1 MDTKITKEQAIT
13 QMTNA
18 IIKAFCSEVT
28 ADAIQSALKKYI
40 KYSEYANDDTCIFNL
55 WNVDFDLEI
64 YDGFEFC
71 FGITD
76 LGHHESIDGFPNEI
90 VDYFS
95 PDISDDI
102 YHRAEEDDWTVNDW
116 AVIFENLKSV
126 LSNHLKSMGVPVIKT
141 NKEHFYN
148 DIYFFVNLDAIR
160 DNIDSI
166 KDGKNE
172 YDYQAITKDFIYRI
186 NENSNKLTIN
196 SDYDNIDEF
205 FSEKYQGNP
214 KLDTM
219 CIVAVDTKEPL
230 IKIEK
235 TKTAEDTRYKFIVDI
250 TTEDGE
256 GFSVKCFIDN
266 KSQLNNLIKQ
276 TVENLKSY
284 PQFSK
289 YADDLEDCL

>member
-1 MDTKITKEQAIT
+1 MDTNITKEQAIK

-18 IIKAFCSEVT
+18 VLKAFCSEVT
-28 ADAIQSALKKYI
+28 AKAIQSALKNWI
-40 KYSEYANDDTCIFNL
+40 QNSGYANDNTCIFHL
-55 WNVDFDLEI
+55 WDENVDGYLETNEFD
-64 YDGFEFC
+64 FC
-71 FGITD
+71 FGIID
-76 LGHHESIDGFPNEI
+76 LAHNVCIEDFAIVYNFRPN
-90 VDYFS
+90 
-95 PDISDDI
+95 ISDDI
-102 YHRAEEDDWTVNDW
+102 YHRAEEDDWTEDDW
-116 AVIFENLKSV
+116 AIIYENLKSV
-126 LSNHLKSMGVPVIKT
+126 LSTHLKSMGVPVIKT
-141 NKEHFYN
+141 NKEPYY
-148 DIYFFVNLDAIR
+148 DGIYFFVALDAIR

-166 KDGKNE
+166 KDCKNG
-172 YDYQAITKDFIYRI
+172 YDYQAIAKDFIYRI

-196 SDYDNIDEF
+196 SEYDNIDEF

-219 CIVAVDTKEPL
+219 CIIAIDTKEPI

-235 TKTAEDTRYKFIVDI
+235 TKIAEDTRYKFIVDI

-266 KSQLNNLIKQ
+266 KSQLDNLIKQ

-289 YADDLEDCL
+289 YADDLEECL

>member
-1 MDTKITKEQAIT
+1 MDTKITKEQAIKE
-13 QMTNA
+13 MTNA

-28 ADAIQSALKKYI
+28 ADAIQKELKYWI
-40 KYSEYANDDTCIFNL
+40 KYSEYANDDTCIFHL
-55 WNVDFDLEI
+55 SDMNVGYDLADTNEFD
-64 YDGFEFC
+64 FC

-76 LGHHESIDGFPNEI
+76 LKYHESVEEFSI
-90 VDYFS
+90 VYDFS
-95 PDISDDI
+95 PNISEDI
-102 YHRAEEDDWTVNDW
+102 YHRAEEDDWKLDDW
-116 AVIFENLKSV
+116 AIIYENLKSV

-141 NKEHFYN
+141 NKKLYYDGISFYVDLN
-148 DIYFFVNLDAIR
+148 AIR
-160 DNIDSI
+160 NNIDSI
-166 KDGKNE
+166 KDCKN
-172 YDYQAITKDFIYRI
+172 DYQDIAKDFIYRI

-196 SDYDNIDEF
+196 SDYDSIDEF
-205 FSEKYQGNP
+205 FSEKYKGNP

-219 CIVAVDTKEPL
+219 CIIAIDTKEPL

-235 TKTAEDTRYKFIVDI
+235 TKIAEDTRYKFIVDI

-266 KSQLNNLIKQ
+266 KSQLDNLIKQ

-289 YADDLEDCL
+289 YADDLEECL

>member
-13 QMTNA
+13 QITNA
-18 IIKAFCSEVT
+18 IIKDFCLVVT
-28 ADAIQSALKKYI
+28 ADAIQSALKNWI
-40 KYSEYANDDTCIFNL
+40 EHSEYADDDTCIFHL
-55 WNVDFDLEI
+55 WDVNGDGHYGTNEFD
-64 YDGFEFC
+64 FC

-76 LGHHESIDGFPNEI
+76 LGFNELLEDFTI
-90 VDYFS
+90 YDFM
-95 PDISDDI
+95 PDISEDI
-102 YHRAEEDDWTVNDW
+102 YHRIEEDGDWRW
-116 AVIFENLKSV
+116 SVIYENLKSV

-141 NKEHFYN
+141 NKEHYR
-148 DIYFFVNLDAIR
+148 DGIYFFVDLDAIR
-160 DNIDSI
+160 DKIDSI
-166 KDGKNE
+166 KDCKNE
-172 YDYQAITKDFIYRI
+172 YDYQAIAKDFIYRI

-196 SDYDNIDEF
+196 SNYNSIDEF

-219 CIVAVDTKEPL
+219 CIIAIDTKEPL

-235 TKTAEDTRYKFIVDI
+235 TKIAEDTRYKFIVDI

-266 KSQLNNLIKQ
+266 KFQLDNLIKQ

-284 PQFSK
+284 SQFSK
-289 YADDLEDCL
+289 YADDLEECL

>member
-1 MDTKITKEQAIT
+1 MDTNITKEQAIK

-28 ADAIQSALKKYI
+28 ADAIKSALKYWMEQ
-40 KYSEYANDDTCIFNL
+40 SEYANDDTCIFHL
-55 WNVDFDLEI
+55 WDENGDGYLGTNAFD
-64 YDGFEFC
+64 FC

-76 LGHHESIDGFPNEI
+76 IDHNVFTEDFAI
-90 VDYFS
+90 VPEFH
-95 PDISDDI
+95 PHISEDI
-102 YHRAEEDDWTVNDW
+102 YRRAEEDDWESW
-116 AVIFENLKSV
+116 SVIYENLKSV

-141 NKEHFYN
+141 NKKHYY
-148 DIYFFVNLDAIR
+148 DGIYFYVNLDAIR

-166 KDGKNE
+166 KDCKNE
-172 YDYQAITKDFIYRI
+172 YDYQAIAKDFIYRI
-186 NENSNKLTIN
+186 NDNSNKLTIN
-196 SDYDNIDEF
+196 SDYDSIDEF
-205 FSEKYQGNP
+205 FSEKYQDNP

-219 CIVAVDTKEPL
+219 SIIAIDTKEPL

-235 TKTAEDTRYKFIVDI
+235 TKTAEDIRYKFIVDI

-289 YADDLEDCL
+289 YADDLEECL

>member
-13 QMTNA
+13 EITNA
-18 IIKAFCSEVT
+18 IIKDFCLVVT
-28 ADAIQSALKKYI
+28 ADAIQSALKRWI
-40 KYSEYANDDTCIFNL
+40 ENSEYADDDTCIFHL
-55 WNVDFDLEI
+55 WDENGDGHLGTNEFD
-64 YDGFEFC
+64 FC
-71 FGITD
+71 FGI
-76 LGHHESIDGFPNEI
+76 IDIDHNVFTEDFTI
-90 VDYFS
+90 YDFM
-95 PDISDDI
+95 PDISEDI
-102 YHRAEEDDWTVNDW
+102 YRRTEEDDWKSW
-116 AVIFENLKSV
+116 SVIYENLKSV
-126 LSNHLKSMGVPVIKT
+126 LSTHLKSMGVPVIKT
-141 NKEHFYN
+141 NKEYYY
-148 DIYFFVNLDAIR
+148 DGIYFYVDLDAIR
-160 DNIDSI
+160 DNLDSI
-166 KDGKNE
+166 KDCKNE
-172 YDYQAITKDFIYRI
+172 YDYQAIAKDFIYRI

-219 CIVAVDTKEPL
+219 CIIAIDTKEPI

-235 TKTAEDTRYKFIVDI
+235 TKTAEATRYKFIVDI

-266 KSQLNNLIKQ
+266 KSQLDSLIKQ

>member
-18 IIKAFCSEVT
+18 IIKAFCVEVT
-28 ADAIQSALKKYI
+28 ADAIKSALKKWI
-40 KYSEYANDDTCIFNL
+40 ENSEYANDGTCIFHL
-55 WNVDFDLEI
+55 WDENGDGYLETNEFD
-64 YDGFEFC
+64 FC
-71 FGITD
+71 FGIMD
-76 LGHHESIDGFPNEI
+76 LDHNESIEDFAIVYDFRPN
-90 VDYFS
+90 
-95 PDISDDI
+95 ISDDI
-102 YHRAEEDDWTVNDW
+102 YHRADEDDWYW
-116 AVIFENLKSV
+116 SVIYENLKSV

-141 NKEHFYN
+141 NTEHYYDGICFY
-148 DIYFFVNLDAIR
+148 VNLDAIR

-166 KDGKNE
+166 KDFKNE
-172 YDYQAITKDFIYRI
+172 YDYQAIAKDFIYRI

-219 CIVAVDTKEPL
+219 CIIAIDTKEPI

-235 TKTAEDTRYKFIVDI
+235 TKTAEATRYKFIVDI

-266 KSQLNNLIKQ
+266 KSQLDNLIKQ

-289 YADDLEDCL
+289 YADDLEECL

>member
-1 MDTKITKEQAIT
+1 MDTKITKEQAIK

-18 IIKAFCSEVT
+18 ILKAFCSEVT
-28 ADAIQSALKKYI
+28 ANDIKRALKEWI
-40 KYSEYANDDTCIFNL
+40 EYSYYGNEDTCKFHL
-55 WNVDFDLEI
+55 WDTNATEYIETNVFD
-64 YDGFEFC
+64 FC

-76 LGHHESIDGFPNEI
+76 LGYNELLEDFDI
-90 VDYFS
+90 VYSFS
-95 PDISDDI
+95 PNISDDI
-102 YHRAEEDDWTVNDW
+102 YHRADEDDWTGDDL
-116 AVIFENLKSV
+116 AVIYENLKSV

-141 NKEHFYN
+141 NEKSYC
-148 DIYFFVNLDAIR
+148 DGIFFFIDLNAIR

-166 KDGKNE
+166 KDCKNE
-172 YDYQAITKDFIYRI
+172 YDYQAIAKDFIYRI

-196 SDYDNIDEF
+196 SDYDSIDEF

-219 CIVAVDTKEPL
+219 CIVAIDTKEPL

-235 TKTAEDTRYKFIVDI
+235 TKTAEDTQYKFIVDI

-266 KSQLNNLIKQ
+266 KSQLDNLIKQ

>member
-1 MDTKITKEQAIT
+1 MDTNITKEQAIT
-13 QMTNA
+13 QITNA
-18 IIKAFCSEVT
+18 IIKAFCSGVT
-28 ADAIQSALKKYI
+28 ANDIQSALKKWI
-40 KYSEYANDDTCIFNL
+40 QNSEYADDDTCIFHLWDENGDGNL
-55 WNVDFDLEI
+55 GTSEFD
-64 YDGFEFC
+64 FC
-71 FGITD
+71 FGI
-76 LGHHESIDGFPNEI
+76 IDIDHNVFTEDFTI
-90 VDYFS
+90 YDFML
-95 PDISDDI
+95 DISEDI
-102 YHRAEEDDWTVNDW
+102 CRRIEVEDDWRW
-116 AVIFENLKSV
+116 SVIYENLKSV
-126 LSNHLKSMGVPVIKT
+126 LSTHLKSMGVPVIKT
-141 NKEHFYN
+141 NKEHYY
-148 DIYFFVNLDAIR
+148 DGIYFYVDLDAIR

-166 KDGKNE
+166 KDCKNG
-172 YDYQAITKDFIYRI
+172 YDYQAIAKDFIYHI

-219 CIVAVDTKEPL
+219 CIIAIDTKEPL

-235 TKTAEDTRYKFIVDI
+235 TKIAEDTRYKFIVDI

-266 KSQLNNLIKQ
+266 KSQLDNLIKQ

-289 YADDLEDCL
+289 YADDLEECL